1 MSHPR
6 VPAAAYD
13 AVVLAAS
20 AGGVGTVGR
29 ILADLPADFPAPI
42 VLVQHLGVKP
52 SVLVE
57 VLQRRSKLPLQWAEH
72 GVRLRP
78 GRVHVAP
85 PSRHLVIGPGGVCLL
100 DGSNPIHSVR
110 PAADVTF
117 ISSARTFR
125 RRAMGVILTG
135 YGVDGSAGALAIH
148 AAGGVVL
155 VQDPLTCDAPAMA
168 LATIAAAAH
177 DVVVPLEALGAT
189 LAELVGDLG
198 AERACLRELAAER
211 FPRHPARA
219 GPAA

>member
-1 MSHPR
+1 VTTPER
-6 VPAAAYD
+6 T
-13 AVVLAAS
+13 AVVLAGGGERVVAWEVGVL
-20 AGGVGTVGR
+20 AG
-29 ILADLPADFPAPI
+29 LADRGFDA
-42 VLVQHLGVKP
+42 
-52 SVLVE
+52 
-57 VLQRRSKLPLQWAEH
+57 RRAGDETLE
-72 GVRLRP
+72 RY
-78 GRVHVAP
+78 
-85 PSRHLVIGPGGVCLL
+85 
-100 DGSNPIHSVR
+100 
-110 PAADVTF
+110 
-117 ISSARTFR
+117 FR

-189 LAELVGDLG
+189 LSELVGDLG
-198 AERACLRELAAER
+198 AERSFLRELAAER